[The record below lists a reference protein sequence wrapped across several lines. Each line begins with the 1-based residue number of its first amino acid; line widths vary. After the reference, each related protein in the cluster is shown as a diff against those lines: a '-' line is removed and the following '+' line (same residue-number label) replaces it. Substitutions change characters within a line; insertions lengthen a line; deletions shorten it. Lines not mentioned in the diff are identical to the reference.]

1 MGDTV
6 WSQFLGAHEITY
18 RDTVSYLR
26 QGQHLCPEHTAG
38 WKLSGPIWRARWGE
52 CHPCRPHGGWM
63 TVLCDSSLQF
73 YWHRQTYIYTFTYD
87 ELTCICWLGRR
98 STNRIIHMPQSHY
111 MHWLNGWEMS
121 RCDNLSASTVVLL
134 AYHVW
139 WMSPAVV
146 VEQRTRHTK
155 SPTIGVTE
163 KTPLH
168 TVVSLHSQR
177 WVLQTVHQISR
188 TWRKDEAEEHDHEDG
203 DDRSGWSN
211 RCYIIVRH
219 QDMN

>member
-6 WSQFLGAHEITY
+6 WSQFLGAHEITD

-52 CHPCRPHGGWM
+52 CRPCRPHGGWM

-73 YWHRQTYIYTFTYD
+73 YWHRQTYIHTFTYD

-111 MHWLNGWEMS
+111 MVGKWVDAIICLHRQWSSWPTTFDGCHQLL
-121 RCDNLSASTVVLL
+121 LSSK
-134 AYHVW
+134 
-139 WMSPAVV
+139 
-146 VEQRTRHTK
+146 EQG
-155 SPTIGVTE
+155 I
-163 KTPLH
+163 
-168 TVVSLHSQR
+168 QR
-177 WVLQTVHQISR
+177 IQL
-188 TWRKDEAEEHDHEDG
+188 
-203 DDRSGWSN
+203 
-211 RCYIIVRH
+211 
-219 QDMN
+219 